1 LTYNPLP
8 PYIAEVAV
16 PKNLWADGDA
26 IWEEVDTPAGEIKS
40 RFTRCAESISTGV
53 QYGKQPFDSEA
64 IITSVSELENYFQ
77 PYYVML
83 TTGKCVTVEVASQE
97 VIDDYLARYNENFF
111 KNNVLLLNYL
121 HDVNKYEF
129 ESIQYEDSALVIKYY
144 DATPYGLTW
153 NQPLPPYIAE
163 VEVPKTL
170 WKDSD
175 VIWEEVDQ
183 PLETTIKTDFTN
195 EITDSA
201 ITSSYSKPAVI
212 TSPEELDAYLDSK
225 FHSGVKMSL
234 KDTYNNEFFENN
246 VLILD
251 LYYQQYHEG
260 WETSLSVEKD
270 NYNNIVLTYDRTLI
284 DGWVDYGMQINQV
297 IIPKEQYHFTDVLKE
312 KTWETPVDV
321 SYVNFDL
328 HQIVEM
334 NQWNYEAV
342 KSYTKEG
349 EWINSTEE
357 MNTYLTECMSDEMI
371 EFLSP
376 SFSSID
382 WDKKSLY
389 IWIDSDVIG
398 SSHRLINSA
407 ETDDKI
413 NLTLSSNQ
421 PLSCMGG
428 SFLHMITTNKSESGK
443 SVSINNINMNDGMP
457 HTDGESVILQFGYDT
472 VMVNQ
477 YTFGNKNV
485 ADIYRMHIGGGPAMW
500 SGYDYIGTVE
510 FAEDYFPVKRDS
522 AYISYAE
529 GEKIVMETGEYKIT
543 IEGEQLTI
551 SYKYSAD
558 SEYTEQTFDY

>member
-1 LTYNPLP
+1 
-8 PYIAEVAV
+8 
-16 PKNLWADGDA
+16 
-26 IWEEVDTPAGEIKS
+26 VDTPAGEIKS
-40 RFTRCAESISTGV
+40 RFTRCAESISIGV

-260 WETSLSVEKD
+260 WETSLSIEKD
-270 NYNNIVLTYDRTLI
+270 NYNIVLTYDRTFI

-312 KTWETPVDV
+312 KTWEIPVDV
-321 SYVNFDL
+321 SYSSFDL
-328 HQIVEM
+328 YQIAQMSGGSES
-334 NQWNYEAV
+334 AI
-342 KSYTKEG
+342 KSYSKEG
-349 EWINSTEE
+349 AWVNSAEE
-357 MNTYLTECMSDEMI
+357 MNTYFADCFTEKIS
-371 EFLSP
+371 EFLEPAVSG
-376 SFSSID
+376 ID
-382 WDKKSLY
+382 WDKQSAY
-389 IWIDSDVIG
+389 IWLDSDIIG
-398 SSHRLINSA
+398 STHRLVSSA
-407 ETDDKI
+407 ETAGKI
-413 NLTLSSNQ
+413 NLTLTNTQ

-428 SFLHMITTNKSESGK
+428 SFLHVITTDKKNSGK
-443 SVSINNINMNDGMP
+443 AIGKQNINMNDDMP
-457 HTDGESVILQFGYDT
+457 RTSGESNILQFGYDA

-529 GEKIVMETGEYKIT
+529 GENEEKIVMETGEYKIT